1 MRISLVLIILSIW
14 ITGCTQKYFIVRHA
28 EKAQATTGTV
38 MNTPN
43 DPPLTDAGATRA
55 LDLATRL
62 SREKIHY
69 IFSTNTTRTQS
80 TAKPTAARFN
90 TKVEIYGSVDS
101 QLLARLSSLHKNVL
115 VVGHSNTVDEL
126 VNGLMGK
133 VMLSD
138 LPDYAY
144 DNLFIVRRK
153 GKKITFS
160 REKFGQPAVQ

>member
-1 MRISLVLIILSIW
+1 MRVSLVLIILSIW

-28 EKAQATTGTV
+28 EKAQATAGTV
-38 MNTPN
+38 MASPN
-43 DPPLTDAGATRA
+43 DPPLTDAGSVRA

-62 SREKIHY
+62 SGEKIHY

-80 TAKPTAARFN
+80 TAKPTADQFS

-101 QLLARLSSLHKNVL
+101 LLMARLKSFRKNVL

-126 VNGLMGK
+126 VNGLIGK
-133 VMLSD
+133 ATLSD

-160 REKFGQPAVQ
+160 QEKFGQPAVQ